1 MVPAA
6 LGHALCAGRDQL
18 GPGILE
24 VCVSKA
30 TLDPGTLKRRTD
42 LRKKHR
48 LCDDGPRP
56 DIEIRPRCLVQETV
70 VATNSRGFRLECGFF
85 NRLSI
90 IKQGVVLCQA
100 IFGSRS
106 NKYIQMLLVG

>member
-24 VCVSKA
+24 VCVSRV

-42 LRKKHR
+42 LREKHR

-56 DIEIRPRCLVQETV
+56 DIEITPRCLVQETV
-70 VATNSRGFRLECGFF
+70 VASNNRGFRFLM
-85 NRLSI
+85 RLFST
-90 IKQGVVLCQA
+90 A
-100 IFGSRS
+100 SRA
-106 NKYIQMLLVG
+106 